1 MNIHK
6 NARTTPNMRA
16 LIVGRRQAGETP
28 RSIAGAVGVSPATV
42 RKWLRR
48 HESEGAAGLQDRTSR
63 PHRLRTR
70 VTSEQIMQVEA
81 LRRARQPF
89 WKIAR
94 ETGLSRAT
102 VARIGKAKGLSRLSN
117 LDPKIEIVRYEKT
130 LPGEMIHI
138 DIKKLGRIEGIGHR
152 ITGNRIGQSAPRS
165 RKQGGKGWEYLH
177 LAVDDHSRLAYSEI
191 LPDETRRSCLKFLF
205 NALRFYRDHGVRV
218 LRVMTDNGVSFRSLS
233 SRKGVANAE
242 NQAQAHQTL
251 YAKNKRKGRTLRA
264 DLLAG
269 MGEADLRF
277 QQAKPVGMVSGG
289 LRQTLQPFIRT
300 GRRTVAFPPPL
311 QSSSAPLRH

>member
-1 MNIHK
+1 M
-6 NARTTPNMRA
+6 P
-16 LIVGRRQAGETP
+16 
-28 RSIAGAVGVSPATV
+28 
-42 RKWLRR
+42 
-48 HESEGAAGLQDRTSR
+48 
-63 PHRLRTR
+63 
-70 VTSEQIMQVEA
+70 VEA
-81 LRRARQPF
+81 LRRNRQPF

-117 LDPKIEIVRYEKT
+117 LDPKIEIVRDEKT

-138 DIKKLGRIEGIGHR
+138 DIKKLGRIEGVGHR
-152 ITGNRIGQSAPRS
+152 ITGNRTGQSAPRR
-165 RKQGGKGWEYLH
+165 RKQGGKGGEYLD
-177 LAVDDHSRLAYSEI
+177 LAVDDHSRLASSEI

-218 LRVMTDNGVSFRSLS
+218 LRVMTDNTDNGVSFRSLS
-233 SRKGVANAE
+233 SHKGVANAK

-269 MGEADLRF
+269 MG
-277 QQAKPVGMVSGG
+277 
-289 LRQTLQPFIRT
+289 LRQTIQSFIRT
-300 GRRTVAFPPPL
+300 GRRTVAFPPQL
-311 QSSSAPLRH
+311 